1 MKTLWLQPE
10 RRHLQNLFAH
20 CARYRSLLQPQHW
33 ISHRTLQDIKDR
45 KKLQGKNP
53 PSLVRNF
60 RQSGWGLGFLSHY
73 NQKSLSILS
82 VYTSTVERKKGKQ
95 VRKEKTL
102 EQWLY
107 TSIIL
112 RMRFLIT
119 WHWWK
124 KMNTLTF
131 SHYLRQCMYSQVG
144 EMVSCNY
151 FN

>member
-10 RRHLQNLFAH
+10 RGHLQNRFAD
-20 CARYRSLLQPQHW
+20 CARYRSLLQSRHW
-33 ISHRTLQDIKDR
+33 ISHRTLEDLKER

-60 RQSGWGLGFLSHY
+60 LQSDWGLGFLSHR

-82 VYTSTVERKKGKQ
+82 VYTKTVERKKGKP

-112 RMRFLIT
+112 RMGFLIT

-124 KMNTLTF
+124 KMNMLTF
-131 SHYLRQCMYSQVG
+131 SHYLRQRMYSRVG